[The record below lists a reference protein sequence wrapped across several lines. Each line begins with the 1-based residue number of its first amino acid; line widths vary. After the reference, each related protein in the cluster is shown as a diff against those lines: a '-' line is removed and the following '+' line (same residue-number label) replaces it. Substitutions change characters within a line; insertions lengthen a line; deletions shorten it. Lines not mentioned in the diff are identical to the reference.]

1 MRHGELQEENRCL
14 RCISWDAHNMRL
26 VSTTRH
32 PPGNENEAGEA
43 KEQEPQR
50 LHVRIALR
58 FTHYTSHNERR
69 APPRPPPRCC
79 PCATFV
85 GSCTCEWSE
94 RGGGEATRG
103 GIGVGGGYRSE
114 WAPPCGCDLT
124 HTTLAPLRTGA
135 RIGFHLHLLADPHRR
150 LQRKYPRPNVR
161 RRGLFLH
168 LQHRSTRVG

>member
-58 FTHYTSHNERR
+58 FTHYTSHNDVPPS
-69 APPRPPPRCC
+69 APP
-79 PCATFV
+79 PCVAHV
-85 GSCTCEWSE
+85 LLLWVRARVSGG
-94 RGGGEATRG
+94 RGGGGEATRG

-135 RIGFHLHLLADPHRR
+135 RIGFHLHLLADPLRR